1 MQTVESDEDA
11 DMDTGFYSDCEEEEE
26 EEEDETARPQKKR
39 RSLLVALRS
48 VGIQQ

>member
-1 MQTVESDEDA
+1 MESDEDA
-11 DMDTGFYSDCEEEEE
+11 DMDTGFYSDGE

>member
-11 DMDTGFYSDCEEEEE
+11 DMDTGFYSDREEE

>member
-1 MQTVESDEDA
+1 MQTVESEEDA
-11 DMDTGFYSDCEEEEE
+11 DMDTGFYSDSE
-26 EEEDETARPQKKR
+26 EEEDGEETARPQKKR

>member
-1 MQTVESDEDA
+1 MQTAESDEDA
-11 DMDTGFYSDCEEEEE
+11 DMDTGFYSDGEEEEE
-26 EEEDETARPQKKR
+26 EDDETARPQKKR